1 MAYDKD
7 SISARTV
14 KIEGSAKVVG
24 KGWKKKEIL
33 NVKI

>member
-24 KGWKKKEIL
+24 LRAGKRKKF
-33 NVKI
+33 